1 MRQILW
7 MATLGFGLLLLPA
20 LPAGA
25 QKSVTV
31 EDVRAIAFDKGIV
44 EIKEIELDD
53 GLWEVEGWDPDGRKV
68 EMKVDAGPGAV
79 VKIERD

>member
-7 MATLGFGLLLLPA
+7 MATLGLGLALPA

-31 EDVRAIAFDKGIV
+31 EDVRTIALDKGIV

-53 GLWEVEGWDPDGRKV
+53 GVWEVEGWDPDGRKV
-68 EMKVDAGPGAV
+68 EMDVDARTGAV
-79 VKIERD
+79 IKIRQD

>member
-44 EIKEIELDD
+44 EIKESSSTTAF
-53 GLWEVEGWDPDGRKV
+53 GKSR
-68 EMKVDAGPGAV
+68 AGIRMAARS
-79 VKIERD
+79 K